1 MLKDFVLSAVKPI
14 TILLEAYRVFNG
26 TLLVIFVPGV
36 CGDRACLPQQN
47 FTNGST
53 LYKVNCGVNLTAFV
67 VFMAL
72 YAVEVRREYKLAE
85 YLRVN
90 PEKPSDAVTIKA
102 AFESLT
108 AEKQNKIHSFDK
120 LYQRVIIATVCT
132 FIVNTLLSGYVIGT
146 EYANDKGPILFA
158 TGTVLIAS
166 KIYNIISIGFSDGY
180 ASAYLQTRS
189 KFNDVQ
195 SLKTS
200 APESTPI

>member
-1 MLKDFVLSAVKPI
+1 MLKSLVAKAMTPI
-14 TILLEAYRVFNG
+14 TILLEAYRIFNG

-53 LYKVNCGVNLTAFV
+53 LYKVNCGVNLAALV
-67 VFMAL
+67 IFMAL
-72 YAVEVRREYKLAE
+72 YAIEVRREYKLAE
-85 YLRVN
+85 YLWVN
-90 PEKPSDAVTIKA
+90 PQKPSDAVTIKA

-108 AEKQNKIHSFDK
+108 AEKQNKIHTFDK
-120 LYQRVIIATVCT
+120 LYQRVIIATVGI
-132 FIVNTLLSGYVIGT
+132 FVINTLLSGYVIGT

-166 KIYNIISIGFSDGY
+166 KIYNIISIGFSEGY

-189 KFNDVQ
+189 QFNDAQ
-195 SLKTS
+195 PEKTIDVIV
-200 APESTPI
+200 PL